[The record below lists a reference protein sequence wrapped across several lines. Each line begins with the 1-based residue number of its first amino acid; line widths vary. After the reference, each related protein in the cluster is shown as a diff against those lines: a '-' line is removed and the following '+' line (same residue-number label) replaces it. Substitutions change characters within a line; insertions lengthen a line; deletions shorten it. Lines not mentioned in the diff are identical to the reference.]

1 MLMYISGFM
10 FMVGLVYLQYDLY
23 RLEKAVERL

>member
-10 FMVGLVYLQYDLY
+10 FAVGLIYLQYDLY
-23 RLEKAVERL
+23 RLEKAVLK